1 MIKLR
6 QSFQLVKTFSQL
18 FVQSSN
24 VANMSH
30 SSAFG
35 KYKCKRLEGKVA
47 VVTASTL
54 GIGLAIAER
63 LGHEGAHIVIS
74 SRKQAQVTS
83 AVKNLEQQ
91 GLSVTGLTCHVGSKD
106 DRKKLFDLVIEKY
119 GGLDI
124 LVSNAAVN
132 PVYGPILETKEEAW
146 DKIFETNVKASFFLC
161 KEAIPLMEKRGGGS
175 IVIVSS
181 IGGYNPFPLIAP
193 YSISKTALFGL
204 VKGLVPQCAG
214 KNIRVNA
221 IAPGIIRT
229 KFSEAL
235 WQDKEGEKIAASGI
249 PLQRLGEPHECA
261 GAVAFLVS
269 DDASY
274 ITGETVVM
282 SGGTHSRL

>member
-6 QSFQLVKTFSQL
+6 QLRQLTRTLNQVPSHWTANMH
-18 FVQSSN
+18 QSS
-24 VANMSH
+24 VQ
-30 SSAFG
+30 G
-35 KYKCKRLEGKVA
+35 KYKCRRLEGKVA
-47 VVTASTL
+47 VVTASTA

-63 LGHEGAHIVIS
+63 LGHEGAQIVIS
-74 SRKQAQVTS
+74 SRKQAQVSS
-83 AVKNLEQQ
+83 ALKTLEQQ
-91 GLSVTGLTCHVGSKD
+91 GLSVIGLTCHVGNKD
-106 DRKKLFDLVIEKY
+106 DRKKLFDLVAEKY

-132 PVYGPILETKEEAW
+132 PAYGSILETKEEAW

-221 IAPGIIRT
+221 IAPGIIKT

-235 WQDKEGEKIAASGI
+235 WQDAEGERIAASGI
-249 PLQRLGEPHECA
+249 PLQRLGQPHECA

-274 ITGETVVM
+274 ITGETIVM
-282 SGGTHSRL
+282 SGGVHSRL

>member
-1 MIKLR
+1 MINLR
-6 QSFQLVKTFSQL
+6 NYYQLTRTFSQAL
-18 FVQSSN
+18 SLKI
-24 VANMSH
+24 ANMSQ
-30 SSAFG
+30 SSAIG
-35 KYKCKRLEGKVA
+35 KYKCRRLEGKVA
-47 VVTASTL
+47 VVTASTA

-63 LGHEGAHIVIS
+63 LGHEGAQVVIS
-74 SRKQAQVTS
+74 SRKQAQVNS
-83 AVKNLEQQ
+83 ALQNLKQQ
-91 GLSVTGLTCHVGSKD
+91 GLDVTGITCHVGSND
-106 DRKKLFDLVIEKY
+106 DRKKLFDLVVEKY

-132 PVYGPILETKEEAW
+132 PTYGSILETKEEAW
-146 DKIFETNVKASFFLC
+146 DKIFEVNVKASFLLC
-161 KEAIPLMEKRGGGS
+161 KEAVPLMEKRGGGS

-204 VKGLVPQCAG
+204 VRGLTPQLAG

-221 IAPGIIRT
+221 IAPGIIKT

-235 WQDKEGEKIAASGI
+235 WQDSEGEKLAASGI

-269 DDASY
+269 NDASY
-274 ITGETVVM
+274 ITGETIVM
-282 SGGTHSRL
+282 AGGSLSRL